1 MSDLA
6 LSCFRCGHA
15 LRLMPRE
22 KIQRL
27 DTCSSCGADLH
38 SCVHCR
44 FFDPG
49 RNNQCS
55 EPQAEWVRD
64 KEASNFCGYYEPR
77 MSVNLSARGG
87 SNRTLDA
94 RAAFHNLFKK

>member
-22 KIQRL
+22 KIQRN
-27 DTCSSCGADLH
+27 DTCAGCGTHLH

-49 RNNQCS
+49 RHNECS
-55 EPQAEWVRD
+55 EPQAEWVTD
-64 KEASNFCGYYEPR
+64 KESANFCGYFEPR
-77 MSVNLSARGG
+77 LSVNLSMRGG
-87 SNRTLDA
+87 SNRSVDA
-94 RAAFHNLFKK
+94 RAAFDNLFKD